1 MKSLSRKYRNKMRL
15 AFRKTVI
22 LSLLLINFFPLFS
35 QVLSKKGFIKAI
47 QEADIFYYYDQN
59 YEKAADLYLSLL
71 NNYPENSN
79 LSAKLGNCYL
89 NLDGKR
95 TEALRLLS
103 KAALNVVST
112 DKEYLEYG
120 EKAPLD
126 SYLYLAIAYHHN
138 DSLEKAIT
146 LYYDA
151 KKRLSGTKAFREEYI
166 DNQIRDCRYALE
178 MKKKPLTLITELFTQ
193 WLIDYPG
200 ASNPVLSKNDSVFIF
215 TQKVNEKTRILCSYK
230 SGTWKRPVDITKQL
244 GGYDRFYSNSITGDG
259 KLLII
264 YMDDGGDGNLYY
276 SQRKDSTWTKI
287 KSVGKP
293 INSIY
298 WQSHGFITPD
308 GKTMYFSSNM
318 PGGEGELD
326 IWYSEKGANGKW
338 GEPKNCGN
346 IINTPY
352 NEDTPFFDQETGS
365 LIFSSVGHTS
375 MGGYDVFRSIKKNG
389 TWTNPIG
396 LPFAFNNTQENTFFI
411 LNNNKPGF
419 ITSLYDENT
428 KSRNIYTIVAED
440 PAEKITLAK
449 GTITLQ
455 DGMAVNPK
463 QARIWL
469 VDSKNRTSPKNIELS
484 DTASFKFEIKPG
496 DYQLFVSHTGYKT
509 DTINL
514 NIPLYYS
521 SSYVSVNSSLI
532 PDKVF
537 GGEFL
542 SINNILFEFNS
553 YSISDQAKSSL
564 ESLSSILIHYPEL
577 KVEVAGY
584 TDAKGSKEYNN
595 KLADKR
601 AQAVID
607 YLSKSQASAA
617 SRFVKKAFGKS
628 DFVAVNYNADGS
640 DNPEGRKYNRRVTFG
655 IVDSKTGVIIR
666 QETYTPEHLKQPFS
680 MRYSIVLLKTGKK
693 LIPGYFSALTKD
705 DMLFIR
711 TLKMDTISM
720 YVLGVFYNNAD
731 ALKYLQYAREMKFD
745 SAYILNQYELD
756 NESKDNLTADQKKA
770 VLDKIDKGI
779 FTVQLKATN
788 HALDIDRI
796 FSGIEG
802 VNEIKTSDGIYKY
815 YCGKYMSLSK
825 AKEAL
830 LAIKKAGYEDA
841 FIRNLYLLLTQ

>member
-1 MKSLSRKYRNKMRL
+1 MRL

-126 SYLYLAIAYHHN
+126 TYLYLAIAYHHN

-352 NEDTPFFDQETGS
+352 NEDTPFFDQETGA